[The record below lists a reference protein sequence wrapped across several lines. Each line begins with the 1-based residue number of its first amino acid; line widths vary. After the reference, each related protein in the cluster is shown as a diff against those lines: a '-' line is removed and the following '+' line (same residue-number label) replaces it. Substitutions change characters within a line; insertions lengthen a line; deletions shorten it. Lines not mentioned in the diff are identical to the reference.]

1 MFSVAA
7 VSSLHAILSI
17 LSLVLCYGRSR
28 DEERQQIKWIA
39 LAASLVALLYRVAMV
54 GLFVYPQETRFA
66 PGSPP
71 WLNLLEHTIR
81 STRSVGLP

>member
-1 MFSVAA
+1 VFSVAA

-54 GLFVYPQETRFA
+54 GSFVYPQETRFA

-71 WLNLLEHTIR
+71 WLNLLEYTIR